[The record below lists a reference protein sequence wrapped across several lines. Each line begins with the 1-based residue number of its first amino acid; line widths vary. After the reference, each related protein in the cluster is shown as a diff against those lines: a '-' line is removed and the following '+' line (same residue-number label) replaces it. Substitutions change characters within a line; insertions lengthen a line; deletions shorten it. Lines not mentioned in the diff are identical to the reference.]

1 MKVWMGL
8 LLAAMFYVQANSKP
22 LKPGDKIPDIVI
34 MNLMNASQTAVTLQS
49 LKGKVIVLDF
59 WATWCVPCVKAFPK
73 MAAIQ
78 KQYSKEVQVIAVSNE
93 SPDRIGRFIKNRPLD
108 LWFASDTATASLL
121 KQSFPHISL
130 PHVVIIDKEGVV
142 RAITNGNEVTD
153 DVIKQVVNGITPNV
167 SFKNETV
174 TEGEVFE
181 TVTDGK
187 EQFILKGFQQGVRP
201 SKNINSNSITYVNT
215 HFSRI
220 YLDAWQMNYSR
231 LRYQDIDQSEQ
242 RRTNETLYSLQL
254 TIKENNYTKL
264 LETLQQK
271 LQQEFIYKSKVD
283 KEKDTVFVL
292 SKIGDPDTSM
302 IKKANSTRSSGT
314 NKGKFYARNQSI
326 GAAIANYL
334 EGFGIVDGIVLDET
348 GDTKLHDI
356 SFEWEPEKEGAIEE
370 FLQKLGLKMERAI
383 REYDVL
389 VIYK

>member
-1 MKVWMGL
+1 MKIWMGL
-8 LLAAMFYVQANSKP
+8 LLSAIFYGQANAKP
-22 LKPGDKIPDIVI
+22 LKPGDKIPDIAI

-73 MAAIQ
+73 LEAMQ
-78 KQYSKEVQVIAVSNE
+78 KQFGREVQVIAVSNE

-130 PHVVIIDKEGVV
+130 PHVVVIDKEGVV
-142 RAITNGNEVTD
+142 RAITSGDELTAE
-153 DVIKQVVNGITPNV
+153 VIKQVINGITPNV
-167 SFKNETV
+167 SFKDETV
-174 TEGEVFE
+174 AAGEVFE
-181 TVTDGK
+181 TVIEGR
-187 EQFILKGFQQGVRP
+187 EHFILKGFQQGTKP
-201 SKNINSNSITYVNT
+201 SKNINSSSVTYVNT

-231 LRYQDIDQSEQ
+231 LRYRDIDPSEQ
-242 RRTNETLYSLQL
+242 RATNETKYSLQL
-254 TIKENNYTKL
+254 SIKENNYTKL
-264 LETLQQK
+264 LETLKQK
-271 LQQEFIYKSKVD
+271 LQQEFIYKSKLE

-302 IKKANSTRSSGT
+302 IMKANTTRSSGT
-314 NKGKFYARNQSI
+314 TKGKFYARNQSI

-348 GDTKLHDI
+348 GEFKLHDI
-356 SFEWEPEKEGAIEE
+356 SFEWEPEKEGAVEE
-370 FLQKLGLKMERAI
+370 FLQKLGLKMERAV

>member
-1 MKVWMGL
+1 
-8 LLAAMFYVQANSKP
+8 
-22 LKPGDKIPDIVI
+22 
-34 MNLMNASQTAVTLQS
+34 
-49 LKGKVIVLDF
+49 
-59 WATWCVPCVKAFPK
+59 
-73 MAAIQ
+73 
-78 KQYSKEVQVIAVSNE
+78 VQVIAVSNE

-142 RAITNGNEVTD
+142 RAITNGDEVTD

-174 TEGEVFE
+174 TEGQVFE

-231 LRYQDIDQSEQ
+231 LRYQDIDPSEQ